1 MFKDRSQRIALIA
14 SVLLHLILLIV
25 WRPLSRVDL
34 FPEKSE
40 PETVS
45 APLIFELVETPD
57 DAIRQ
62 VPENAHLVSDKNALA
77 RDEHEGDLE
86 EGEAYS
92 DGEVP
97 HRVFAGDPDAGG
109 QQTAQSE
116 DQQNQEDDDAES
128 EPWNP
133 ILDWA
138 GSYFDSQRRSVQD
151 TRDGES
157 SMLQPQAGPP
167 SPQRRFTDDL
177 DYEQRLT
184 GADTKGSISL
194 NTYEWDYASYILHMK
209 KRLKSNI
216 FPPAIFTYM
225 GGISGETTV
234 FFRVWPDGKVTD
246 LSVIEFN
253 GHRTLM
259 ETSVTAVEK
268 SDPFRPLPDNFPE
281 DYLELRWTFFY
292 YTRR

>member
-1 MFKDRSQRIALIA
+1 ML
-14 SVLLHLILLIV
+14 VHLIILAV
-25 WRPLSRVDL
+25 YRPLSRIDL
-34 FPEKSE
+34 FPDKNK
-40 PETVS
+40 PETVAA

-62 VPENAHLVSDKNALA
+62 EPENAHLLSDKNALA

-86 EGEAYS
+86 LGEAYS

-109 QQTAQSE
+109 LQQAQSE
-116 DQQNQEDDDAES
+116 DQRDQRQDDAES

-138 GSYFDSQRRSVQD
+138 GSYFDSNRRRVQD
-151 TRDGES
+151 VRDGES
-157 SMLQPQAGPP
+157 SMRQLQVGPP

-177 DYEQRLT
+177 DYDQRMT
-184 GADTKGSISL
+184 GADAKGSISL
-194 NTYEWDYASYILHMK
+194 NTYEWDYASYIFHMK
-209 KRLKSNI
+209 KKLKANI

-225 GGISGETTV
+225 GGIRGETTLI
-234 FFRVWPDGKVTD
+234 FRVWPDGTMTGLD
-246 LSVIEFN
+246 VIDYS
-253 GHRTLM
+253 GHKTLM

-268 SDPFRPLPDNFPE
+268 SSPFRPLPDNFPE
-281 DYLELRWTFFY
+281 EYLELRWTFFY

>member
-1 MFKDRSQRIALIA
+1 M
-14 SVLLHLILLIV
+14 LLHLLLLLI
-25 WRPLSRVDL
+25 WRPLSQIDL
-34 FPEKSE
+34 FPDKSE
-40 PETVS
+40 TETAS
-45 APLIFELVETPD
+45 IPLIFDLVETPD
-57 DAIRQ
+57 DAIRE

-77 RDEHEGDLE
+77 RDEHEGDIE

-97 HRVFAGDPDAGG
+97 HRVFAGDPEAGG
-109 QQTAQSE
+109 AQTAQSE
-116 DQQNQEDDDAES
+116 NQQDQQEDDAES

-138 GSYFDSQRRSVQD
+138 GSYFDSQRRRVQD
-151 TRDGES
+151 TKDGES
-157 SMLQPQAGPP
+157 SMLQPQFGPP

-177 DYEQRLT
+177 DFEQRLT
-184 GADTKGSISL
+184 GADNKGSISL

-209 KRLKSNI
+209 RKLKSNI

-225 GGISGETTV
+225 GGISGETTL
-234 FFRVWPDGKVTD
+234 FFRVWPDGRMTD
-246 LSVIEFN
+246 LAVIEYN

-268 SDPFRPLPDNFPE
+268 SSPFRPLPENFPE
-281 DYLELRWTFFY
+281 EYLELRWTFFY
-292 YTRR
+292 YTR

>member
-1 MFKDRSQRIALIA
+1 
-14 SVLLHLILLIV
+14 VLLHLILLV
-25 WRPLSRVDL
+25 VYRPLSLIDI
-34 FPEKSE
+34 FPDKSE
-40 PETVS
+40 SETAAS

-57 DAIRQ
+57 DAIQ
-62 VPENAHLVSDKNALA
+62 QEPENAHLVSDKNALA

-109 QQTAQSE
+109 VQQAQAE
-116 DQQNQEDDDAES
+116 NQQDQQEDDAES

-138 GSYFDSQRRSVQD
+138 GSYFDSQRRQAQD
-151 TRDGES
+151 VRDGKS
-157 SMLQPQAGPP
+157 SMLQPQVGPP

-184 GADTKGSISL
+184 GADAKGSISL
-194 NTYEWDYASYILHMK
+194 STYEWDYASYILHMK
-209 KRLKSNI
+209 RKLKSNI

-225 GGISGETTV
+225 GGISGETTL
-234 FFRVWPDGKVTD
+234 FFRVWPDGKMTD
-246 LSVIEFN
+246 LSVIEYN
-253 GHRTLM
+253 GHKTLM

-268 SDPFRPLPDNFPE
+268 SSPFRPLPDNFPE
-281 DYLELRWTFFY
+281 EFLELRWTFFY

>member
-1 MFKDRSQRIALIA
+1 MSRI
-14 SVLLHLILLIV
+14 
-25 WRPLSRVDL
+25 DL
-34 FPEKSE
+34 FPDKSE
-40 PETVS
+40 SETAAS

-62 VPENAHLVSDKNALA
+62 EPDNAHLVSDKNALA

-109 QQTAQSE
+109 VEQARAE
-116 DQQNQEDDDAES
+116 DQQDQQEDDAES

-138 GSYFDSQRRSVQD
+138 GSYFDSQRRRAQD
-151 TRDGES
+151 VRDGKS
-157 SMLQPQAGPP
+157 SMRQPQVGPP

-184 GADTKGSISL
+184 GADAKGSISL
-194 NTYEWDYASYILHMK
+194 NTYEWDYASYIFQMK
-209 KRLKSNI
+209 RKLKSNI

-225 GGISGETTV
+225 GGISGETTL
-234 FFRVWPDGKVTD
+234 FFRVWPDGSMTD
-246 LSVIEFN
+246 LSVIEYN
-253 GHRTLM
+253 GHKTLM

-268 SDPFRPLPDNFPE
+268 SSPFRPLPDNFPE
-281 DYLELRWTFFY
+281 EYLELRWTFFY

>member
-1 MFKDRSQRIALIA
+1 MSRI
-14 SVLLHLILLIV
+14 
-25 WRPLSRVDL
+25 DL
-34 FPEKSE
+34 FPDNSE
-40 PETVS
+40 PETS
-45 APLIFELVETPD
+45 STPLIFELVETPD
-57 DAIRQ
+57 DAIQ
-62 VPENAHLVSDKNALA
+62 QEPENAYLVSDKNALA

-109 QQTAQSE
+109 QQAAQSE
-116 DQQNQEDDDAES
+116 DQQDQQEDEAES

-133 ILDWA
+133 VLDWA
-138 GSYFDSQRRSVQD
+138 GSYFDSQRRQARD

-157 SMLQPQAGPP
+157 SMLQPQIGPP
-167 SPQRRFTDDL
+167 SPQKRFTDDL
-177 DYEQRLT
+177 DYEQRMT
-184 GADTKGSISL
+184 GADARGSISL
-194 NTYEWDYASYILHMK
+194 STYEWNYASYILHMK

-225 GGISGETTV
+225 GGISGETTLM
-234 FFRVWPDGKVTD
+234 FRVWPDGQVTD

-253 GHRTLM
+253 GHKTLM

-268 SDPFRPLPDNFPE
+268 SSPFRPLPDNFPE

>member
-1 MFKDRSQRIALIA
+1 
-14 SVLLHLILLIV
+14 VLLHLILLV
-25 WRPLSRVDL
+25 VYRPLSLIDI
-34 FPEKSE
+34 FPDNSE
-40 PETVS
+40 PETAAS

-57 DAIRQ
+57 DAIQ
-62 VPENAHLVSDKNALA
+62 QEPENAHLVSDKNALA

-109 QQTAQSE
+109 VQQAQAE
-116 DQQNQEDDDAES
+116 NQQDQQEDDAES

-138 GSYFDSQRRSVQD
+138 GSYFDSQRRQAQD
-151 TRDGES
+151 VRDGES
-157 SMLQPQAGPP
+157 SMLQPKVGPP

-184 GADTKGSISL
+184 DADAKGSISL

-209 KRLKSNI
+209 RKLKSNI

-225 GGISGETTV
+225 GGISGETTLL
-234 FFRVWPDGKVTD
+234 FRVWPDGKMTD
-246 LSVIEFN
+246 LSVIEYN
-253 GHRTLM
+253 GHKTLM

-268 SDPFRPLPDNFPE
+268 SSPFRPLPDNFPE
-281 DYLELRWTFFY
+281 EFLELRWTFFY

>member
-1 MFKDRSQRIALIA
+1 M
-14 SVLLHLILLIV
+14 LLHLILLVV
-25 WRPLSRVDL
+25 WRPLSLIDL
-34 FPEKSE
+34 FPDKS
-40 PETVS
+40 VS
-45 APLIFELVETPD
+45 ESAAASPLIFELVETPD
-57 DAIRQ
+57 DAIQ
-62 VPENAHLVSDKNALA
+62 QEPENAHLVSDKNALA

-109 QQTAQSE
+109 QQAAQSE
-116 DQQNQEDDDAES
+116 EQADQKADDAES

-133 ILDWA
+133 VLDWA
-138 GSYFDSQRRSVQD
+138 GSYFDSQRRQD
-151 TRDGES
+151 RDTKDGELS
-157 SMLQPQAGPP
+157 LKQPQVGPP

-177 DYEQRLT
+177 DYEQRMT
-184 GADTKGSISL
+184 GADEKGSISL

-209 KRLKSNI
+209 KKLKSNI

-225 GGISGETTV
+225 GGISGETTL
-234 FFRVWPDGKVTD
+234 FFRVWPDGTMTD
-246 LSVIEFN
+246 LYVIEYN
-253 GHRTLM
+253 GHKTLM

-268 SDPFRPLPDNFPE
+268 SSPFRPLPDNFPE
-281 DYLELRWTFFY
+281 EYLELRWTFFY

>member
-1 MFKDRSQRIALIA
+1 
-14 SVLLHLILLIV
+14 VLVHLIILIV
-25 WRPLSRVDL
+25 YRPLSRIDL
-34 FPEKSE
+34 FPDKSE
-40 PETVS
+40 SEPVAST
-45 APLIFELVETPD
+45 PLIFELVETPD

-62 VPENAHLVSDKNALA
+62 EPENAHLLSDKNALA

-86 EGEAYS
+86 LGEAYS

-109 QQTAQSE
+109 VQQAQAE
-116 DQQNQEDDDAES
+116 DQRDQQQDDAES

-138 GSYFDSQRRSVQD
+138 GSYFNSNRRRVQD
-151 TRDGES
+151 VRDGES
-157 SMLQPQAGPP
+157 SMRQLQVGPP
-167 SPQRRFTDDL
+167 SPQRRFIDDI

-184 GADTKGSISL
+184 GADAKGSISL
-194 NTYEWDYASYILHMK
+194 NTYEWDYASYIFHMK
-209 KRLKSNI
+209 KKLKSNI

-225 GGISGETTV
+225 GGISGETTLI
-234 FFRVWPDGKVTD
+234 FRVWPDGTMTGLD
-246 LSVIEFN
+246 VIDYV
-253 GHRTLM
+253 GHKTLM

-268 SDPFRPLPDNFPE
+268 SSPFRPLPDNFPE
-281 DYLELRWTFFY
+281 EYLELRWTFFY